1 MSRNYGNVNDVVDLE
16 WEFEIDGE
24 MEDDE
29 FVTIQYVYIV
39 MDRQHKKNVQKAG
52 RQKEILNVRP
62 QQPRLKTKNNI
73 VINKWINEL

>member
-29 FVTIQYVYIV
+29 FLTIQYVYIV

-73 VINKWINEL
+73 VINK